1 MEKQLTF
8 IDVLRDKLVPMQDM
22 LSLLEKQI
30 EYIDEDLKSGKR
42 DKREENADRILRLK
56 TLQEIDTLKKIL
68 HEKEQ
73 YYMKYAK
80 QFELDLAEANE
91 NWDKVIKK
99 AWIAAKKNSALMNL
113 MKQANFDEAKTN
125 DESKVII
132 YTKLKKFI

>member
-1 MEKQLTF
+1 MEKQHTF
-8 IDVLRDKLVPMQDM
+8 IDVLRDKLVPMQEM

-30 EYIDEDLKSGKR
+30 EYIDADLKSKAKTPR
-42 DKREENADRILRLK
+42 EANSDKILRLK
-56 TLQEIDTLKKIL
+56 TLQEIDTVKKIL

-99 AWIAAKKNSALMNL
+99 SWIAAKKNETLMQL
-113 MKQANFDEAKTN
+113 MKQANFYEAKTN
-125 DESKVII
+125 DESKVIM

>member
-1 MEKQLTF
+1 MEKQRTF
-8 IDVLRDKLVPMQDM
+8 IDVLREKLVPMQDM

-30 EYIDEDLKSGKR
+30 EYIDEDLQSGKR
-42 DKREENADRILRLK
+42 NKREENSDRILRLK
-56 TLQEIDTLKKIL
+56 TSQEIDTLKKIL

-73 YYMKYAK
+73 YYIKYAK
-80 QFELDLAEANE
+80 QFELDLQEANK
-91 NWDKVIKK
+91 NWDVVLKK
-99 AWIAAKKNSALMNL
+99 AWIAAKKNETLMQL

>member
-1 MEKQLTF
+1 MEKQRTF

-99 AWIAAKKNSALMNL
+99 AWIAAKKNYALMNL

>member
-8 IDVLRDKLVPMQDM
+8 IDVLRDKLVPMQTM
-22 LSLLEKQI
+22 LRLLEIQI
-30 EYIDEDLKSGKR
+30 EYIDEDLQSGKR
-42 DKREENADRILRLK
+42 NKREENADRILRLK

-73 YYMKYAK
+73 YYIKYAK
-80 QFELDLAEANE
+80 QFELDLQEANK
-91 NWDKVIKK
+91 NWDVVLKK
-99 AWIAAKKNSALMNL
+99 AWIAAKKNETLMQL

-125 DESKVII
+125 DESKVIM